1 MACRTQTDNYTLN
14 IYLGQKLIRYNHF
27 RFPWFMH
34 SLDVRSHCMCRCGCW
49 AMPAK
54 RVCQSLHS
62 KKTSSRTALWNTVGR
77 KFEKKKGRCPD
88 TSFRIDIFCVSK
100 LFAYKTCQKEFSHQ
114 IQTKAF
120 KKETRGKEVL
130 PSKIKFTVTY
140 CGFFYP
146 LLCFL
151 IYTPSFLAN
160 QCLLS
165 GLLEC
170 RIHLHCRYITLHF

>member
-1 MACRTQTDNYTLN
+1 VAFEQCLRNESANHYIVRRL
-14 IYLGQKLIRYNHF
+14 LLKLLFEI
-27 RFPWFMH
+27 
-34 SLDVRSHCMCRCGCW
+34 
-49 AMPAK
+49 
-54 RVCQSLHS
+54 
-62 KKTSSRTALWNTVGR
+62 LWVENLR
-77 KFEKKKGRCPD
+77 RKKGRCPD